1 VDDLFAASVP
11 PLARPVAP
19 LDELGAYEALW
30 LREGTTFRSLAR
42 LFRARPGAL
51 PSDFVCKRQAGL
63 QRDRALEQARAAGM
77 GSFGVSLPAMREYPQ
92 GLRTAVAPVEVLY
105 YQGRAALLDARC
117 LAIVGTRHPTREGE
131 ARASELARRF
141 ARAGFTIVSG
151 LACGIDT
158 AAHVAAIESGGATA
172 AVLGTPITSV
182 FPPANAALQRRL
194 ARDHLVV
201 SQVPILRH
209 ARQSREANRM
219 FFRER
224 NATLAALAEAVIIVE
239 AGERSGALIA
249 ARHALERGRRVFV
262 LESSLRRADL
272 AWPGRLLSRGAVRVR
287 RLADIEGILVP

>member
-1 VDDLFAASVP
+1 MDDLFAASALP
-11 PLARPVAP
+11 HARAVSP

-30 LREGTTFRSLAR
+30 LREGTTFKSLAR

-51 PSDFVCKRQAGL
+51 PSDFVSTREAGL
-63 QRDRALEQARAAGM
+63 HRDSALEEARAAGT
-77 GSFGVSLPAMREYPQ
+77 GSFGVSLPGMREYPR

-105 YQGRAALLDARC
+105 YQGRAELLSARC
-117 LAIVGTRHPTREGE
+117 LAIVGTRYPTREGE
-131 ARASELARRF
+131 TRAGALARRF
-141 ARAGFTIVSG
+141 ARVGFTIVSG

-172 AVLGTPITSV
+172 AVLGTPITRS

-194 ARDHLVV
+194 ARDQLVV
-201 SQVPILRH
+201 TQVPILRH
-209 ARQSREANRM
+209 ARGSREANRI

-249 ARHALERGRRVFV
+249 ARHALERGRPVFV
-262 LESSLRRADL
+262 LESSVRRREL
-272 AWPGRLLSRGAVRVR
+272 TWPARLLGLGAVRVR
-287 RLADIEGILVP
+287 RLADIEGVLVP